1 MPSRGMPTRVVQPHC
16 ANRVERGGAGGGD
29 SAGGGDIGP
38 SYGGGGDGMCTPGG
52 GVGLGGEGEGGGGI
66 DAGSMGQS
74 VMSLGHEYMPPV
86 QTVSLPSVLTQY
98 ESELTTPRSCVQ
110 PHCTLTGGIAGD
122 GEDGGGDS
130 GAAAEA
136 RRRPTM

>member
-1 MPSRGMPTRVVQPHC
+1 MPLRVEAMPTRVVQPHC
-16 ANRVERGGAGGGD
+16 AYRVERGGAGGGD
-29 SAGGGDIGP
+29 STAGGE
-38 SYGGGGDGMCTPGG
+38 DGMVWPGG
-52 GVGLGGEGEGGGGI
+52 GMGLGGEGEGGGGI
-66 DAGSMGQS
+66 DGVAGSMGQS

-98 ESELTTPRSCVQ
+98 ESELATPRSCVQ
-110 PHCTLTGGIAGD
+110 PHCTLTGGIAG
-122 GEDGGGDS
+122 GGSDGGGEGGEGC